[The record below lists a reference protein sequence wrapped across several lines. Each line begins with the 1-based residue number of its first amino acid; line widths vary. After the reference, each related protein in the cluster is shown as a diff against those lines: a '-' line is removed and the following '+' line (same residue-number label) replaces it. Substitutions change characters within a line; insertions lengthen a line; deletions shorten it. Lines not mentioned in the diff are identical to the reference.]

1 MMFRFAQ
8 QVCILLLVCW
18 ALPIQAQIDTRKTLG
33 NLNKVKQQI
42 KTNVEQIRHKSELKK
57 IKPDFLV
64 NTTDQL
70 LDPLLKLPQ
79 HLPILNRNGQIAL
92 VEVEVENGWRA
103 IQQEWLII
111 LDDTELMILQ
121 SLPVQIIEQTRFV
134 ELDMTLVR
142 FRAPP
147 ELDSLAA
154 LTKLLPENMANRL
167 DRNHVYSPQTA
178 STNIPAAD
186 VQSKTVCHHSVKIGM
201 IDTAIQLGHPA
212 FSASVNNQ
220 KIITKNFLEETLP
233 EPEAHGTAV
242 AGLLIGKSDELIP
255 FTPDASLYA
264 ASVFYVRN
272 DYAQGATM
280 MSLVRALNWLMME
293 KVSVINM
300 SLTGPDNQILAKAI
314 NKTLSQ
320 GVAVVAAVGNE
331 GPAVTVMYPAA
342 YPGVIAATAVDS
354 NHKIYRWANRGPQV
368 YFAAPGVSVLTARSD
383 GQYGHESG
391 TSMAAPVISAYVA
404 CELVSKNNL
413 KDALVN
419 LQTRA
424 LDLGK
429 PGRDPVFG
437 FGLLSGQ

>member
-1 MMFRFAQ
+1 MMSRFRRR
-8 QVCILLLVCW
+8 ILIILLVCY
-18 ALPIQAQIDTRKTLG
+18 ALPIHAQLDTRQTLS
-33 NLNKVKQQI
+33 NINKVKQQL
-42 KTNVEQIRHKSELKK
+42 KTNVEKIKPKVELKK
-57 IKPDFLV
+57 IKPDFLIS
-64 NTTDQL
+64 TTDQL
-70 LDPLLKLPQ
+70 LNPLLKLPQ
-79 HLPILNRNGQIAL
+79 DLPVLNRNGQVAL

-111 LDDTELMILQ
+111 LDDTELASLQ
-121 SLPVQIIEQTRFV
+121 NLPVKIVEQTFLV
-134 ELDMTLVR
+134 ELEMTLVR

-147 ELDSLAA
+147 ELDSLEA
-154 LTKLLPENMANRL
+154 LTKRLPENMAKRL

-178 STNIPAAD
+178 SANIPAAD
-186 VQSKTVCHHSVKIGM
+186 IQGKTVCHHPVKIGM

-212 FSASVNNQ
+212 FSASVINQ

-242 AGLLIGKSDELIP
+242 AGLLVGKGDELIP

-264 ASVFYVRN
+264 ASVFYTRN

-293 KVSVINM
+293 KVSVVNM

-314 NKTLSQ
+314 SKTLSQ
-320 GVAVVAAVGNE
+320 GTAVVAAVGNE
-331 GPAVTVMYPAA
+331 GPAVRVMYPAA

-354 NHKIYRWANRGPQV
+354 NQKIYRWANRGPQV
-368 YFAAPGVSVLTARSD
+368 YFSAPGVSVLTARSD
-383 GQYGHESG
+383 GKYGHESG

-404 CELVSKNNL
+404 CELVSKDL

>member
-1 MMFRFAQ
+1 MMSRFRQ
-8 QVCILLLVCW
+8 QVFIILLICW
-18 ALPIQAQIDTRKTLG
+18 ILPAQAQLNTQQTLG
-33 NLNKVKQQI
+33 NLNRVKQDV
-42 KTNVEQIRHKSELKK
+42 KRNVEEVKRKVELKK
-57 IKPDFLV
+57 IKPDSLV
-64 NTTDQL
+64 NTADQL

-79 HLPILNRNGQIAL
+79 DLPILNRNGQVVL

-103 IQQEWLII
+103 IQREWLII
-111 LDDTELMILQ
+111 LDDTELASLQ
-121 SLPVQIIEQTRFV
+121 NLPLEIVEQTLLL
-134 ELDMTLVR
+134 ELEMTLVR
-142 FRAPP
+142 FRVPP
-147 ELDSLAA
+147 KLDSLEA
-154 LTKLLPENMANRL
+154 LTKLLPDNMAKRL
-167 DRNHVYSPQTA
+167 DRNHVYSPQAQTTSA
-178 STNIPAAD
+178 NIPVA
-186 VQSKTVCHHSVKIGM
+186 VQSETVCHRPVKIGM
-201 IDTAIQLGHPA
+201 IDTAIQLEHPA
-212 FSASVNNQ
+212 FSASVNNH

-242 AGLLIGKSDELIP
+242 AGLLVGKGDELIP

-264 ASVFYVRN
+264 ASVFYSRN

-314 NKTLSQ
+314 DKTLSQ
-320 GVAVVAAVGNE
+320 GIAVVAAVGNE
-331 GPAVTVMYPAA
+331 GPAVAVMYPAA

-354 NHKIYRWANRGPQV
+354 NHKIYRWANRGYQV

-383 GQYGHESG
+383 GEYGHESG

-404 CELVSKNNL
+404 CELVNNNSL
-413 KDALVN
+413 KDALVG

-424 LDLGK
+424 LDLGE

-437 FGLLSGQ
+437 FGLLSK